1 MVLPVGCVFYIGG
14 VILLK
19 TVRIYQTNDLHSHF
33 LHWPQIAAYLK
44 DARQQSIRKG
54 EVVLQFDIGDHLDR
68 FHPMTEGTHGRGNVK
83 LMNEVGYDAVTIGN
97 NEGVT
102 LTKDQLEHL
111 YDEAQFPVLVANLF
125 DENGKRARGMEPYKL
140 FPLENGL
147 TVAAI
152 GITVPFTAFYKPLGW
167 DVRNPLNMLRDL
179 IREVR
184 EQADVVV
191 LLSHMGYSFD
201 QQIARDFEGIDLI
214 CGSHTHHLLRQGVN
228 VKGTTILQS
237 GKYGHYVGEINL
249 SYDTDRKQVV
259 ACEAHS
265 VSIERYRK
273 DEKTQSLLKELTAA
287 GAAQLQTVVADL
299 KEPLEVSWFQ
309 PSPFVELLANTL
321 KEWCHAEI
329 SMVNSGIL
337 LESLPAGK
345 VTKEDLHRICP
356 HPINPCKMKLSG
368 SELREMIRQSL
379 TDDMR
384 HLEVKG
390 LGFRGKVLGEIVF
403 DGIDIETVDGK
414 LRSAKVAGQPL
425 DSDRE
430 YDVATL
436 DMFTF
441 GKIFPGLAEKEKQ
454 YFLPEMLRDILASKL
469 SSLTFPISHLDVE
482 K

>member
-1 MVLPVGCVFYIGG
+1 LPVGFVFYIGG

-19 TVRIYQTNDLHSHF
+19 TVRIYQTNDIHSHF

-44 DARQQSIRKG
+44 DVRQQCQLKG
-54 EVVLQFDIGDHLDR
+54 EPVLQFDIGDHLDR
-68 FHPMTEGTHGRGNVK
+68 FHPMTEGTDGRGNVK
-83 LMNEVGYDAVTIGN
+83 LMNEIGYDAVTIGN

-102 LTKDQLEHL
+102 LTRDQLEHL

-125 DENGKRARGMEPYKL
+125 DETGKRARGMQPYQL

-152 GITVPFTAFYKPLGW
+152 GITIPFTAFYEPLGW
-167 DVRNPLNMLRDL
+167 DVRNPLEMLNDL

-184 EQADVVV
+184 EQADIVV

-214 CGSHTHHLLRQGVN
+214 CGSHTHHLLKQGVN
-228 VKGTTILQS
+228 VKGTTILQA
-237 GKYGHYVGEINL
+237 GKYGHYIGEINL
-249 SYDTDRKQVV
+249 SYDTDRRRVV
-259 ACEAHS
+259 ACGAHS

-273 DEKTQSLLKELTAA
+273 DEKTQSLLKKLTAE
-287 GAAQLQTVVADL
+287 GGAQLQTVVADL
-299 KEPLEVSWFQ
+299 KEPLKVSWFQ
-309 PSPFVELLANTL
+309 TSPFVELLANTL
-321 KEWCHAEI
+321 KEWCNAEI

-356 HPINPCKMKLSG
+356 HPINPCKLKLSG
-368 SELREMIRQSL
+368 RELREMIRQSL

-384 HLEVKG
+384 HLKVKG
-390 LGFRGKVLGEIVF
+390 LGFRGEVLGEIVF
-403 DGIDIETVDGK
+403 AGIDIETVEGK
-414 LRSAKVAGQPL
+414 LRSAEIAGEPL
-425 DSDRE
+425 DPDRK

-441 GKIFPGLAEKEKQ
+441 GKIFPGLVEKEKQ
-454 YFLPEMLRDILASKL
+454 YFLPEMLRDILAHKL
-469 SSLTFPISHLDVE
+469 SSLAHSTSRL
-482 K
+482 